1 MSTIPT
7 ESRIF
12 ADRYCRE
19 ARRLE
24 AFHAGRLS
32 PGAKTWREAMTALF
46 ARLGKIRSP
55 VKQATVV
62 NKAAAYLASVKS
74 EDCAHMLISQYSAS
88 RAATLYFAAF
98 NASKHPLMGV
108 EEEGIGIRQHLIRCD
123 RNGRC
128 DLICDVDL
136 AYVSKHAIAR
146 LHERECDLTRDHAT
160 VALSVIGALGYLT
173 KANEKHITGEICLRL
188 SSSVLV
194 VGSLKHSLQHLED
207 GREINGT
214 FYDVRTVL
222 PADEVSNP
230 ALLEQGDIATRVTMS
245 WLTDRPADSRGLA
258 DEIPFLP
265 RREDDYALR
274 AATVFADEAPRVD
287 DNNP

>member
-19 ARRLE
+19 AGRLE

-46 ARLGKIRSP
+46 ARGKIRSP

-88 RAATLYFAAF
+88 RAATLYFATF
-98 NASKHPLMGV
+98 NASKHPLVGV

-173 KANEKHITGEICLRL
+173 KANEK
-188 SSSVLV
+188 
-194 VGSLKHSLQHLED
+194 
-207 GREINGT
+207 
-214 FYDVRTVL
+214 RTVKGTSDKCL
-222 PADEVSNP
+222 PPE
-230 ALLEQGDIATRVTMS
+230 R
-245 WLTDRPADSRGLA
+245 
-258 DEIPFLP
+258 
-265 RREDDYALR
+265 
-274 AATVFADEAPRVD
+274 
-287 DNNP
+287 